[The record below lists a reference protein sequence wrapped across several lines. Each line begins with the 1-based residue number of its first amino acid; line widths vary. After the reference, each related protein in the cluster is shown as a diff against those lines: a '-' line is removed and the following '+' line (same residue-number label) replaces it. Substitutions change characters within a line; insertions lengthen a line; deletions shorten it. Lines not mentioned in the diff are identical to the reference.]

1 MKRNDKGNLMETC
14 LRKSIK
20 QYRQILDHAEQ
31 LDRLLVKS
39 DPDELRSYTVRL
51 QELQDEA
58 GLNDRIF
65 LEVFPHNSEAWKDHP
80 LFLERTQL
88 LEQIVELN
96 HLLLPRIRG
105 MMAVTA
111 HELSQIKGG
120 RVAVAGYR
128 SAPAQSNQYVRG
140 VG

>member
-1 MKRNDKGNLMETC
+1 METC
-14 LRKSIK
+14 LQKSIE
-20 QYRQILDHAEQ
+20 QYRQIIDHAGQLDH
-31 LDRLLVKS
+31 LLLKS
-39 DPDELRSYTVRL
+39 DPDELQSYTARL

-65 LEVFPHNSEAWKDHP
+65 LEVFPHTSTYWQDHP
-80 LFLERTQL
+80 LFLERTRL
-88 LEQIVELN
+88 LEKIVELN

-120 RVAVAGYR
+120 RVAVAGYHQ
-128 SAPAQSNQYVRG
+128 APARSNQYVRG

>member
-1 MKRNDKGNLMETC
+1 MEAC
-14 LRKSIK
+14 LKKSIQ

-31 LDRLLVKS
+31 LDQLLVKA
-39 DPDELRSYTVRL
+39 DPEELRSYTQRL

-65 LEVFPHNSEAWKDHP
+65 LEVFPKNSEVWKNHP
-80 LFLERTQL
+80 LFLERSRL
-88 LEQIVELN
+88 LEKIVELN
-96 HLLLPRIRG
+96 HLLLPRIHG

-120 RVAVAGYR
+120 RVAVAGYHQ
-128 SAPAQSNQYVRG
+128 APAKQNQYVRG

>member
-1 MKRNDKGNLMETC
+1 MESC
-14 LRKSIK
+14 LLRSIE
-20 QYRQILDHAEQ
+20 QYRRIVAHAEQ
-31 LDRLLVKS
+31 LEALLDRG
-39 DPDELRSYTVRL
+39 DPERLRRYTARL

-58 GLNDRIF
+58 AVHDR
-65 LEVFPHNSEAWKDHP
+65 VFHELLSHSSETWQNHP
-80 LFLERTQL
+80 LFQERTRL
-88 LEQIVELN
+88 LKQIVEMN

-120 RVAVAGYR
+120 KVAVAGYHQP
-128 SAPAQSNQYVRG
+128 APASQRLRS